1 MVHDETVSSLPEGTI
16 LQHRYRLVRPL
27 GEGGMGTSYLARDL
41 VRDAEVT
48 LKLLRR
54 ESPALLAA
62 LKDEFTRLRG
72 LLHPHL
78 CRVIDFGA
86 TRAPDGAQLA
96 FYTADYVDGTTL
108 DVFAKGRRFEA
119 IAIPL
124 GHALAALGFLH
135 GLGIRHG
142 DVKPE
147 NILVD
152 ARGSGVLIDL
162 GCSRP
167 MDDPRSGVL
176 AGTPGFLAPEL
187 TRGDAAD
194 GRADLY
200 ALGVTLRRLAE
211 STVDAPGSAL
221 RLADRLCRS
230 APKERPGD
238 VAEVLEALD
247 LAAAPASLPVAGPT
261 RLIGRRAEIERVHAA
276 LARARDGVAGP
287 RALLVVGP
295 EGVGR
300 TRLLQELKWEAE
312 LDGEVVEGDARQ
324 SFAVTSMLRRAVGDP
339 DLPGGLAGLFAARAR
354 LAARATPI
362 VLLLDDADA
371 LEASERA
378 LWIALLRSV
387 EATDPVVV
395 VASESGPAPVL
406 HEAISVLSL
415 APLDAS
421 EVRAFTAG
429 AIAAARGPQVMRL
442 TGGVP
447 AAIQGLLALVSC
459 GDVGDDELDALAA
472 RGVISERRLAS
483 FARLGADER
492 RLLAVIA
499 AEGGAIDRG
508 LAEALD
514 PGAESQ
520 GKLVQ
525 RGWLSPGAAGPRLAR
540 MGEAQA
546 ILDATP
552 ADLRAAL
559 HAAAADRIQ
568 ARLPALEGARASAAA
583 ARRVRHLVLAERLV
597 DAEAAID
604 AGAGLAEAHPD
615 AWGDAA
621 RALES
626 VGSSL
631 KMRLFAAR
639 VHEASGRSAEALSLL
654 ARLLRSRPDE
664 ATRGAIR
671 LQAAAAHLKGG
682 DAHRAERRLA
692 RVLATSS
699 DAATRGR
706 ALDLRSR
713 AQSRRGLWAEA
724 MESATEG
731 LALPVSPDIRADLHD
746 DRGVAASYLG
756 DLATAHRELDR
767 AASLHAE
774 GARPRA
780 EARSASYRALAAY
793 RAGDAIAA
801 ARGFR
806 RALAIA
812 EASGATDLLGNA
824 ALNLGTASHQTGDLG
839 EALASYD
846 QGLRIAIA
854 LGKSSTE
861 ATLRA
866 NLAKLFADVGAVDR
880 AEPAARRAEERAAA
894 LGMIPIAAAARAV
907 AGEVAQQRG
916 RSAEALAA
924 LAWARARF
932 VESGEAREVA
942 EIDLQLAEIELARGG
957 SAEGETHLVSAE
969 GAIAALGAAD
979 LRARALL
986 LRGRFRIDAGRW
998 SEGLEDLEAAA
1009 ELGREAG
1016 QRLLSAEIEA
1026 RLADACR
1033 AKGAEV
1039 RARRHADAACEL
1051 WERAAAT
1058 LPPHLVDT
1066 FWAHPLRA
1074 GRREAP
1080 VVIAPGDAP
1089 SRERKLKRLL
1099 DINKKLSA
1107 SLETA
1112 QILAWTVDS
1121 AIELTA
1127 AERGF
1132 VLLAASTDEGDGV
1145 SIAVARNLD
1154 PSASG
1159 EAEMAFSRSIA
1170 ERVIASGEPVVTI
1183 DAQGDQRFSRNASI
1197 HAMRLKSVVC
1207 APIRGAAGVLGALY
1221 LDHRFQ
1227 RGLFGPDD
1235 VELLLGFAD
1244 QVAIALTNARLHAEL
1259 ALRTQE
1265 LLRERQRIE
1274 ALLRGQDAQ
1283 IERLTEEV
1291 RARQEALEHRYDYS
1305 QILGRSAAIKALFR
1319 TLDRVIDTPATVLIQ
1334 GESGTGKE
1342 LIARAIH
1349 FNGPRKAGP
1358 FVSINCGALPET
1370 LLESEL
1376 FGAVRGAFTGATRDR
1391 AGLFVSA
1398 RGGTLFLDELGEMP
1412 LGMQVKLLRVLQER
1426 EVQPLGSDTTVPIDV
1441 RIVCATNRRLRDE
1454 VAAGRF
1460 REDLYYRVG
1469 VVEIVV
1475 PPLRERVEDIPEIAA
1490 RIVADAAATVGRPAP
1505 RIGAPALRALLA
1517 HPWRGNV
1524 RELENVLT
1532 KAVVMTEGATIQAA
1546 DVELPTP
1553 SSIAKLA
1560 ALPADRAGFLD
1571 DERARILGVLRACRW
1586 NVSEAGKAL
1595 GIPRATLYR
1604 KLDRFGATRERS
1616 DDGAPARKGPSP
1628 RRSR

>member
-1 MVHDETVSSLPEGTI
+1 VVHVETVKGIAEGTI
-16 LQHRYRLVRPL
+16 LQHRYRLVRRL
-27 GEGGMGTSYLARDL
+27 GEGGMGASYLARDL
-41 VRDAEVT
+41 VGDADVT
-48 LKLLRR
+48 LKLLRG

-62 LKDEFTRLRG
+62 LKDEFARLRG

-78 CRVIDFGA
+78 VRVIDFGV
-86 TRAPDGAQLA
+86 TRTPEGGRVA
-96 FYTADYVDGTTL
+96 FYTADYIEGTTL
-108 DVFAKGRRFEA
+108 DLFAKGRDFEA
-119 IAIPL
+119 ISIPVA
-124 GHALAALGFLH
+124 HALAALGFLH
-135 GLGIRHG
+135 QLEIRHG

-152 ARGSGVLIDL
+152 TRGAGVLIDL
-162 GCSRP
+162 GCSRL
-167 MDDPRSGVL
+167 MSDAARDVVS
-176 AGTPGFLAPEL
+176 GTPGFLAPEL
-187 TRGDAAD
+187 LRGEAAD

-200 ALGVTLRRLAE
+200 AFGVTLRRLAE
-211 STVDAPGSAL
+211 IAEATPRAVL
-221 RLADRLCRS
+221 KLADRLCRA
-230 APKERPGD
+230 APAKRPGD

-247 LAAAPASLPVAGPT
+247 LASAPPLRRIVGPS
-261 RLIGRRAEIERVHAA
+261 RLIGRRAEIDRFRRT
-276 LARARDGVAGP
+276 LAHARDGVVGP
-287 RALLVVGP
+287 RALVIVGA
-295 EGVGR
+295 EGLGK

-324 SFAVTSMLRRAVGDP
+324 GLAVTSMLRRAVGDLE
-339 DLPGGLAGLFAARAR
+339 LPGGLAGLFAARAR
-354 LAARATPI
+354 LVARTTPI

-378 LWIALLRSV
+378 IWIALLRSV
-387 EATDPVVV
+387 EASDPVVI
-395 VASESGPAPVL
+395 VASESGAAPVM
-406 HEAISVLSL
+406 HEAIESLTL
-415 APLDAS
+415 APLDAT
-421 EVRAFTAG
+421 EVQAFTAEV
-429 AIAAARGPQVMRL
+429 IAAARGPQVMRL

-447 AAIQGLLALVSC
+447 ASIQGLLALVSC
-459 GDVGDDELDALAA
+459 GDVGDDELEALAA

-483 FARLGADER
+483 FERLSADEQR
-492 RLLAVIA
+492 VLAVIA

-508 LAEALD
+508 FAEALD
-514 PGAESQ
+514 PGAATI
-520 GKLVQ
+520 GRLAQ
-525 RGWLSPGAAGPRLAR
+525 RGWLWPEAAGPRLAR
-540 MGEAQA
+540 MGEARA
-546 ILDATP
+546 ILEATP
-552 ADLRAAL
+552 ADRRAAL
-559 HAAAADRIQ
+559 HVAAADRIH
-568 ARLPALEGARASAAA
+568 ARLPALDGARASAAA
-583 ARRVRHLVLAERLV
+583 ARRVRHLVLADHLV
-597 DAEAAID
+597 AAEAAVD
-604 AGAGLAEAHPD
+604 EHASLAEAHPD

-621 RALES
+621 RAL
-626 VGSSL
+626 VNAGSSF
-631 KMRLFAAR
+631 KTRLFAAR
-639 VHEASGRSAEALSLL
+639 VHEASGRSAQALSLL

-664 ATRGAIR
+664 AIRSAIR
-671 LQAAAAHLKGG
+671 LQAAAAYLKGG
-682 DAHRAERRLA
+682 DARRAETQIDRL
-692 RVLATSS
+692 LASAI
-699 DAATRGR
+699 DVAARGR

-713 AQSRRGLWAEA
+713 AQIRRGLWAEA
-724 MESATEG
+724 MASAAEG
-731 LALPVSPDIRADLHD
+731 LTLPVSKEICADLHD
-746 DRGVAASYLG
+746 DLGVAASYIG
-756 DLATAHRELDR
+756 DLATAHRELDQ

-774 GARPRA
+774 GGRPRA
-780 EARSASYRALAAY
+780 EARSASYRALAEY
-793 RAGDAIAA
+793 RAGDAVAA

-806 RALAIA
+806 RALVIA
-812 EASGATDLLGNA
+812 EAAGATDLLGNA

-907 AGEVAQQRG
+907 QGEAALQRG
-916 RSAEALAA
+916 KLDEAIAA
-924 LAWARARF
+924 FAWARARF
-932 VESGEAREVA
+932 VESGEAREIA
-942 EIDLQLAEIELARGG
+942 EVDLQLAEVELARGAIG
-957 SAEGETHLVSAE
+957 AGEPHLASAER
-969 GAIAALGAAD
+969 AATDLAAAD
-979 LRARALL
+979 LRARARLM
-986 LRGRFRIDAGRW
+986 RGRYRVEAGRW
-998 SEGLEDLEAAA
+998 GDGLDDLEEASR
-1009 ELGREAG
+1009 LGRAAG
-1016 QRLLSAEIEA
+1016 QRLLEAEIEA

-1039 RARRHADAACEL
+1039 RARRHAEAACEL

-1074 GRREAP
+1074 GRREAL
-1080 VVIAPGDAP
+1080 VAITPGDAP

-1099 DINKKLSA
+1099 DINKQLSA
-1107 SLETA
+1107 SLETT

-1132 VLLAASTDEGDGV
+1132 VVLDDESG
-1145 SIAVARNLD
+1145 SLEIAVARNLD
-1154 PSASG
+1154 PSAAG
-1159 EAEMAFSRSIA
+1159 TVEMAFSRSIA

-1183 DAQGDQRFSRNASI
+1183 DAQGDQRFTGNASI

-1207 APIRGAAGVLGALY
+1207 APIRGASGVLGALY

-1259 ALRTQE
+1259 AQRTQE

-1274 ALLRGQDAQ
+1274 ELLRGQDAQ

-1291 RARQEALEHRYDYS
+1291 RARQEVLENRYDYS

-1376 FGAVRGAFTGATRDR
+1376 FGAVRGAYTGATRDR
-1391 AGLFVSA
+1391 EGLLVSA

-1426 EVQPLGSDTTVPIDV
+1426 EVQPLGSSATVPIDV
-1441 RIVCATNRRLRDE
+1441 RIVCATNRRLREE

-1475 PPLRERVEDIPEIAA
+1475 PPLRDRVEDIPEIAA
-1490 RIVADAAATVGRPAP
+1490 RIVADGAATIGRPAP
-1505 RIGAPALRALLA
+1505 KIGSAAMRVLLS
-1517 HPWRGNV
+1517 HPWPGNV

-1532 KAVVMTEGATIQAA
+1532 KAVLMTEGATIQAA
-1546 DVELPTP
+1546 DVEVP
-1553 SSIAKLA
+1553 SASVTAKSA
-1560 ALPADRAGFLD
+1560 ALPADRAGFLAAEQD
-1571 DERARILGVLRACRW
+1571 RILAVLRACRW

-1604 KLDRFGATRERS
+1604 KLERFGAVREKEGEESPR
-1616 DDGAPARKGPSP
+1616 AIRKGKTAQ
-1628 RRSR
+1628 